1 MDTTFLA
8 SIAENYNWQL
18 SLYAGLGIIAVTLAG
33 RLFRFIPAFAASH
46 KLNSETLAK
55 KMERQSYAD
64 NQRWNRKW
72 GVIFIALIFGLIIP
86 FCLTAEPQP
95 WWNVL
100 LDIVVVLMVYDFFYY
115 LTHRFLFHDSRFL
128 GGPLM
133 WVHAVH
139 HRQHNPCRQDS
150 SYIHPI
156 EVAIGLGLFVAT
168 IFFLSLLMG
177 PFHVVT
183 LVVTWV
189 AFSQINLHNHT
200 LWEADHFPFKYMNY
214 LSRMHHNHHA
224 RFTGG
229 NFATISLLYDWL
241 FGTIDDGN
249 GWGPHARNPKVRGGS
264 NPSPQQAGG

>member
-1 MDTTFLA
+1 METTFLGWLT
-8 SIAENYNWQL
+8 ENYNWQL
-18 SLYAGLGIIAVTLAG
+18 SLYAGLGIIALSLAG
-33 RLFRFIPAFAASH
+33 RLLRFIPAFGAAH
-46 KLNSETLAK
+46 RLNSETLRK
-55 KMERQSYAD
+55 KMERPSYAE

-72 GVIFIALIFGLIIP
+72 GMGFIVIIFGLILP
-86 FCLTAEPQP
+86 FSLTAEPQP

-139 HRQHNPCRQDS
+139 HRQHNPCRMDS

-168 IFFLSLLMG
+168 ISILAIFMG
-177 PFHVVT
+177 KFHVAT

-200 LWEADHFPFKYMNY
+200 LWETDRFPFRYMNF
-214 LSRMHHNHHA
+214 LSKMHHNHHA

-229 NFATISLLYDWL
+229 NFATISLLYDWM
-241 FGTIDDGN
+241 FGTLDYGK
-249 GWGPHARNPKVRGGS
+249 GWQPAFRKQKV
-264 NPSPQQAGG
+264 AG